1 MPALDA
7 IRDLRNSRS
16 SLRPASR
23 EDPSAEPQQ
32 QAAKLSKL
40 KALSDADKDV
50 IASLQTKIKEQQN
63 ELDNRTTTINAIQR
77 NFEQLST
84 IALAERAEL
93 QKLREAAAS
102 SSSTNAKRDKQT
114 EALREELRQLQAE
127 SEAQSTTSEEALAA
141 AKKAAAEERGRLHA
155 KLAAAEQRLASAERR
170 LHSEL
175 AARQAAEARAADDA
189 AAAAKAREAAAA
201 AQEAAQAAAAGAA
214 GAAAESEAARAQAK
228 RALV

>member
-1 MPALDA
+1 M
-7 IRDLRNSRS
+7 RDLRNSRS
-16 SLRPASR
+16 LRAAPPAAG

-32 QAAKLSKL
+32 QTAKLSKL

-93 QKLREAAAS
+93 QKLREAASA

-114 EALREELRQLQAE
+114 EVLREELRQLQADA
-127 SEAQSTTSEEALAA
+127 EAQSTTSEEADGAVPLSIYPSVQVTNLETLASKFEFQKQALAA
-141 AKKAAAEERGRLHA
+141 MAT
-155 KLAAAEQRLASAERR
+155 
-170 LHSEL
+170 
-175 AARQAAEARAADDA
+175 
-189 AAAAKAREAAAA
+189 AAAAKAGGSRR
-201 AQEAAQAAAAGAA
+201 G
-214 GAAAESEAARAQAK
+214 SRD
-228 RALV
+228 LS

>member
-50 IASLQTKIKEQQN
+50 ITALQTKIKEQQN

-84 IALAERAEL
+84 IALAERAERVPQRGRVVRL
-93 QKLREAAAS
+93 LAHRGGRAARVVEVAVPV
-102 SSSTNAKRDKQT
+102 
-114 EALREELRQLQAE
+114 
-127 SEAQSTTSEEALAA
+127 ALADGPQ
-141 AKKAAAEERGRLHA
+141 RH
-155 KLAAAEQRLASAERR
+155 RLAPR
-170 LHSEL
+170 
-175 AARQAAEARAADDA
+175 
-189 AAAAKAREAAAA
+189 
-201 AQEAAQAAAAGAA
+201 
-214 GAAAESEAARAQAK
+214 
-228 RALV
+228 

>member
-77 NFEQLST
+77 NYYQRHKDDPAFKSMKKEQNWVYR
-84 IALAERAEL
+84 EK
-93 QKLREAAAS
+93 QKLLKM
-102 SSSTNAKRDKQT
+102 AKQ
-114 EALREELRQLQAE
+114 EELM
-127 SEAQSTTSEEALAA
+127 
-141 AKKAAAEERGRLHA
+141 
-155 KLAAAEQRLASAERR
+155 
-170 LHSEL
+170 
-175 AARQAAEARAADDA
+175 
-189 AAAAKAREAAAA
+189 
-201 AQEAAQAAAAGAA
+201 
-214 GAAAESEAARAQAK
+214 
-228 RALV
+228 

>member
-32 QAAKLSKL
+32 QAAKLSNL

-114 EALREELRQLQAE
+114 EALREELRDLDAE
-127 SEAQSTTSEEALAA
+127 MNSLHQSLY
-141 AKKAAAEERGRLHA
+141 
-155 KLAAAEQRLASAERR
+155 
-170 LHSEL
+170 
-175 AARQAAEARAADDA
+175 DA
-189 AAAAKAREAAAA
+189 AARF
-201 AQEAAQAAAAGAA
+201 GAA
-214 GAAAESEAARAQAK
+214 LPRSELGAAPVATAARDVP
-228 RALV
+228 LP

>member
-63 ELDNRTTTINAIQR
+63 ELDPSVQVTNLETLASKFEFQR
-77 NFEQLST
+77 Q
-84 IALAERAEL
+84 
-93 QKLREAAAS
+93 
-102 SSSTNAKRDKQT
+102 
-114 EALREELRQLQAE
+114 
-127 SEAQSTTSEEALAA
+127 ALAA
-141 AKKAAAEERGRLHA
+141 MAT
-155 KLAAAEQRLASAERR
+155 
-170 LHSEL
+170 
-175 AARQAAEARAADDA
+175 
-189 AAAAKAREAAAA
+189 AAAAKAGGSRR
-201 AQEAAQAAAAGAA
+201 G
-214 GAAAESEAARAQAK
+214 S
-228 RALV
+228 LT